1 MSPTTIFWP
10 TDLVEPGFCFG
21 WRRPALCVAGRL
33 TVDTISEAK
42 AAVEIV
48 SALPEYRSLRNACG
62 EDPVI
67 FGKFTCERK
76 QKITV
81 PIFHFPVPKDYIVV
95 YYYRHLPTTLRFYSL
110 EALRLDYHAQEP
122 HSASVSTEPS
132 ALDYAAFRVSA
143 SSPGINDIVVDQ
155 FNAANTVEGLL
166 QNYLNPSEPL
176 LKTDTLWTI
185 FDVSWKKISPLLALF
200 SNFLT
205 AFCNAP
211 ILLSFVIKDI
221 SAIVQQI
228 DVRAEQADFFAAEV
242 SHLRNRGM
250 TPTSLYSARY
260 INFFNTVW
268 LLLNDITI
276 GSAIGSFL
284 CDNHI
289 VLASMLNSMIDNI
302 FIRWIQW
309 VLHWLDSWPAGLK
322 LNTELS
328 RFYSQTFIDLI
339 AMWGRVLQWVAPHLP
354 AIIYF
359 FGVASWGGATFS
371 ISLFSDLL
379 AILTAHIYVC
389 YFVSNAVYARL
400 LTTAGSL
407 WNIFRGKRYNALR
420 NRTDTWE
427 YDIDQLLFGTI
438 LFTLL
443 AFLFPTVLVY
453 YSLFALLRLAII
465 LVQACLETQLAFM
478 NHFPLFALMLRVKDP
493 WRLPGGIYFI
503 LERHEHGLVIKS
515 QPVPFSSIFFQ
526 YIRLSSRLGS
536 HYNPLRLLRR
546 LLAGKLLEP
555 IPRYSIRYSKST
567 EKREE

>member
-1 MSPTTIFWP
+1 
-10 TDLVEPGFCFG
+10 
-21 WRRPALCVAGRL
+21 
-33 TVDTISEAK
+33 
-42 AAVEIV
+42 
-48 SALPEYRSLRNACG
+48 
-62 EDPVI
+62 
-67 FGKFTCERK
+67 
-76 QKITV
+76 
-81 PIFHFPVPKDYIVV
+81 
-95 YYYRHLPTTLRFYSL
+95 
-110 EALRLDYHAQEP
+110 
-122 HSASVSTEPS
+122 
-132 ALDYAAFRVSA
+132 
-143 SSPGINDIVVDQ
+143 
-155 FNAANTVEGLL
+155 
-166 QNYLNPSEPL
+166 
-176 LKTDTLWTI
+176 
-185 FDVSWKKISPLLALF
+185 
-200 SNFLT
+200 
-205 AFCNAP
+205 
-211 ILLSFVIKDI
+211 
-221 SAIVQQI
+221 
-228 DVRAEQADFFAAEV
+228 
-242 SHLRNRGM
+242 
-250 TPTSLYSARY
+250 
-260 INFFNTVW
+260 
-268 LLLNDITI
+268 
-276 GSAIGSFL
+276 
-284 CDNHI
+284 
-289 VLASMLNSMIDNI
+289 MLNSMIDNI

-503 LERHEHGLVIKS
+503 LERNEHGLVIKS